1 MTAIASG
8 DRMTC
13 MTPEQLATL
22 ASVEIASPC
31 PVQWKDLDGDE
42 RKRFCGQC
50 KQHVF
55 NLEELTIDEVMV
67 MFREARRERVC
78 MRFFRRADGTV
89 ITRDCDSAFQVAKRV
104 VARRMG
110 TPADSGPTRRQWQ
123 AIGVSVAVIVV
134 TIGIWASEAYA
145 KHVRRMEA
153 LGGSE
158 SVTTHV
164 KRFSA
169 SAPPQEATR
178 LVAPP
183 PAVEVVKPPPPAPA
197 PVEEPGS
204 TTVRS
209 RYVIFAANRG
219 TLRRT
224 TVKPVK

>member
-1 MTAIASG
+1 
-8 DRMTC
+8 
-13 MTPEQLATL
+13 MTPEQLAAL

-31 PVQWKDLDGDE
+31 PMQWKDLDGDE
-42 RKRFCGQC
+42 RKRFCRQC
-50 KQHVF
+50 QQHVF

-67 MFREARRERVC
+67 MLQEARRERVC

-89 ITRDCDSAFQVAKRV
+89 VTRDCDSAFQVAKRV

-110 TPADSGPTRRQWQ
+110 TPADLGPTRGPWQ
-123 AIGVSVAVIVV
+123 AIGGVVAVIVV
-134 TIGIWASEAYA
+134 TAGIWVSEAYA
-145 KHVRRMEA
+145 KHVRRVES

-164 KRFSA
+164 KTFRA
-169 SAPPQEATR
+169 SAPAQEAIR
-178 LVAPP
+178 PVGPP

-209 RYVIFAANRG
+209 GHFISASDPGKLMRN
-219 TLRRT
+219 